1 MAHHHAATI
10 HSPEPM
16 LARRTVAKK
25 TTRTAPAPH
34 LGQEG
39 NEHAR
44 THVAIGP
51 NPIESNREG
60 NLRALGAIIDKGINQ
75 SVSQSQPSAY
85 PATSRRPSS
94 YRCWCRPVR
103 ATRSHMPL
111 APPPPAPPAA
121 APLLLLSIRRGSSA
135 GNAARARGGGEICAG
150 LEREKRGGGAI
161 GGGSSP

>member
-1 MAHHHAATI
+1 
-10 HSPEPM
+10 M
-16 LARRTVAKK
+16 LARRTVAKN

-60 NLRALGAIIDKGINQ
+60 NLEALGAIIGKGINQ
-75 SVSQSQPSAY
+75 SVSQRASQARTRPLADGHPRTAAGAGPCGPPGRTCRPLRRRPLLPQPRRSPPLY
-85 PATSRRPSS
+85 PAGVVGGQCGEGERGRRDL
-94 YRCWCRPVR
+94 CG
-103 ATRSHMPL
+103 A
-111 APPPPAPPAA
+111 
-121 APLLLLSIRRGSSA
+121 I
-135 GNAARARGGGEICAG
+135 
-150 LEREKRGGGAI
+150 EREKGEGEAI

>member
-1 MAHHHAATI
+1 
-10 HSPEPM
+10 M
-16 LARRTVAKK
+16 LAHRTVAKN

-60 NLRALGAIIDKGINQ
+60 NLQALGAIIDKGINQ

-103 ATRSHMPL
+103 ATRSHMPP
-111 APPPPAPPAA
+111 APPPPAPP
-121 APLLLLSIRRGSSA
+121 PLYPAGVVGRQCGEGERGRRDLCGARGRKGGARRGGDRRWEFA
-135 GNAARARGGGEICAG
+135 VRAPCFF
-150 LEREKRGGGAI
+150 LFFPLF
-161 GGGSSP
+161 SVFP